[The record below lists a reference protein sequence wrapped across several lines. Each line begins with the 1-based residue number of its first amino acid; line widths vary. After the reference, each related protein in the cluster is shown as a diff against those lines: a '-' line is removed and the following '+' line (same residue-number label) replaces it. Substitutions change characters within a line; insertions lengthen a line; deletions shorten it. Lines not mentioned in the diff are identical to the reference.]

1 MIDESD
7 PPFRPR
13 SLHSRAAH
21 GGEQRRFGAS
31 AQPSDQPMAIP
42 VAAPLHPSVSY
53 TYSRTDDLDAALG
66 GDPDRFVYHRYG
78 NPTVQAFERAVAALE
93 TPEAPEAPEN
103 GSGEEVAAFATASGM
118 AAIQLALMAAGAQA
132 SVPIAVAQDC
142 YGATF
147 ALVEKLWSRLGA
159 HAILVDVY
167 DLGRVERMLAAERP
181 ALLLVEIISNPLL
194 KVTDVAGLA
203 KLCRRYGTLLLV
215 DNTFASPALYRPLA
229 WGADMVIH
237 SATKYIGGH
246 GDVMGGVVVADRRFH
261 APLWEHLKTTGATL
275 GPFEAWL
282 LLRGLK
288 TLPMRMARQCENAGQ
303 VADWLAQHPA
313 VERVIFPGHAHHPQH
328 ELAAEMFGG
337 RHFGAMISFELAEGS
352 REKVFALFDA
362 LQMIQPATSLGD
374 LYTLILYPAHA
385 SHRALTAQQRASLG
399 ISHGLVRL
407 SVGIEGVEDIVADL
421 AQALNQL

>member
-1 MIDESD
+1 M
-7 PPFRPR
+7 
-13 SLHSRAAH
+13 HSRAAH
-21 GGEQRRFGAS
+21 GGEQRRYDANS
-31 AQPSDQPMAIP
+31 EPSDTQSAIP

-53 TYSRTDDLDAALG
+53 IYHRTEDLDAALG

-78 NPTVQAFERAVAALE
+78 NPTVRAFERAVAALE
-93 TPEAPEAPEN
+93 APDESGEGSGE
-103 GSGEEVAAFATASGM
+103 GSGEEIVAFATASGM
-118 AAIQLALMAAGAQA
+118 AAIQLALMAAGAR
-132 SVPIAVAQDC
+132 SGLSIAVAKDC

-181 ALLLVEIISNPLL
+181 ALLLVETISNPLL

-203 KLCRRYGTLLLV
+203 KLCHRYGTLLLV

-237 SATKYIGGH
+237 SATKYMGGH
-246 GDVMGGVVVADRRFH
+246 GDVMGGVVVADQRFH
-261 APLWEHLKTTGATL
+261 AELWEHLKTTGATL

-288 TLPMRMARQCENAGQ
+288 TLPMRMERQCENARQ

-328 ELAAEMFGG
+328 ELAAKMFGG
-337 RHFGAMISFELAEGS
+337 HHFGAMISFELAGGS

-385 SHRALTAQQRASLG
+385 SHRALTPQQRAHLG
-399 ISHGLVRL
+399 IGEGLVRL

>member
-1 MIDESD
+1 MSS
-7 PPFRPR
+7 PSPFRLR
-13 SLHSRAAH
+13 SVHSQAAH
-21 GGEQRRFGAS
+21 GGEQRRFL
-31 AQPSDQPMAIP
+31 PDDQADLDRPQAVP

-53 TYSRTDDLDAALG
+53 IYDRAEDLDAALG

-78 NPTVQAFERAVAALE
+78 NPTVRAFEQAVAGL
-93 TPEAPEAPEN
+93 EAPDATSP
-103 GSGEEVAAFATASGM
+103 GDVAAFATASGM

-132 SVPIAVAQDC
+132 GAPIAVAQDC

-159 HAILVDVY
+159 HGIFVDVY
-167 DLGRVERMLAAERP
+167 DLAQLERILAAERP
-181 ALLLVEIISNPLL
+181 TLLLVETISNPLL

-203 KLCRRYGTLLLV
+203 TLCHRYGTLLLV
-215 DNTFASPALYRPLA
+215 DNTFASPVLYRPLA
-229 WGADMVIH
+229 QGADMVIH

-246 GDVMGGVVVADRRFH
+246 GDVMAGVVVADSRFH
-261 APLWEHLKTTGATL
+261 ATLWDHLKTTGATL
-275 GPFEAWL
+275 GSFEAWL

-288 TLPMRMARQCENAGQ
+288 TLPMRMERQCDNARQ
-303 VADWLAQHPA
+303 VADWLVQHPA
-313 VERVIFPGHAHHPQH
+313 VDRVIFPGHAAHPQH
-328 ELAAEMFGG
+328 DLATQMFGG
-337 RHFGAMISFELAEGS
+337 RHFGAMISFELKAGI

-385 SHRALTAQQRASLG
+385 SHRALTVQQRAALG
-399 ISHGLVRL
+399 IGDGLVRL

-421 AQALNQL
+421 DQALNRL

>member
-1 MIDESD
+1 MSDESAS
-7 PPFRPR
+7 PFRPR

-21 GGEQRRFGAS
+21 GGEQRRYDANAES
-31 AQPSDQPMAIP
+31 SDTQLAIP

-53 TYSRTDDLDAALG
+53 IYHRTEDLDAALG

-78 NPTVQAFERAVAALE
+78 NPTVRAFERAVAALE
-93 TPEAPEAPEN
+93 APDESGE
-103 GSGEEVAAFATASGM
+103 GSGEEIVAFATASGM
-118 AAIQLALMAAGAQA
+118 AAIQLALMAAGAR
-132 SVPIAVAQDC
+132 SGLSIAVAKDC

-181 ALLLVEIISNPLL
+181 ALLLVETISNPLL

-203 KLCRRYGTLLLV
+203 KLCHRYGTLLLV

-237 SATKYIGGH
+237 SATKYMGGH
-246 GDVMGGVVVADRRFH
+246 GDVMGGVVVADQRFH
-261 APLWEHLKTTGATL
+261 AALWEHLKTTGATL

-288 TLPMRMARQCENAGQ
+288 TLPMRMERQCENARQ

-328 ELAAEMFGG
+328 ELAAKMFGG
-337 RHFGAMISFELAEGS
+337 HHFGAMISFELAGGS

-385 SHRALTAQQRASLG
+385 SHRALTPQQRAHLG
-399 ISHGLVRL
+399 IGEGLVRL
-407 SVGIEGVEDIVADL
+407 SVGIEGVEDIVDDL